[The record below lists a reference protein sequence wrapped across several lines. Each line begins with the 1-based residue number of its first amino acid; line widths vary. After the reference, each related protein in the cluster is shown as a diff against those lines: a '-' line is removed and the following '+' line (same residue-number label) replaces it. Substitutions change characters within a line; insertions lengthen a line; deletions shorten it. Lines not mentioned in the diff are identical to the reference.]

1 MKLTWKLILAFLLV
15 SLFGIAAIVA
25 FTRIAADREFNKFI
39 SEKYKADLVTQL
51 ENYYSEQRTWDGI
64 EQSFAR
70 FGGDRFRPNENHPLF
85 FSIADADGHIVVA
98 GINHRAGEI
107 VSADEL
113 KAGTQI
119 QVENETVGMLL
130 LNTPLDRNPL
140 ENEFLRRLNG
150 SVFLSAFGAV
160 FLALILA
167 AILSRT
173 ITRPI
178 RELTSAT
185 RAMADGNLNQ
195 QVPVRSRDEI
205 GQLAAAFNKM
215 SGDLARSFNL
225 RKQMTADIA
234 HELRTPLSLIIGHA
248 EGVHDGV
255 LKPTRENFE
264 IIREE
269 AERLEHLVNDLRI
282 LSLADAGEL
291 TLNFQPVEINK
302 LISDIHT
309 HHLYQFNQKRISLD
323 VSTALNT
330 GVSAALNTGIEPAPV
345 VLGASTLRPAQGN
358 ASLSASLD
366 PVRFTQVLTNI
377 LDNALHYTPEGG
389 RVVIATRQSGDQ
401 VEVTIEDNG
410 PGVTAE
416 EATRIFERFYR
427 IDPSRTRDDGGSGL
441 GLAIAKSIVEMHKGK
456 IWAESE
462 KGRGVKVIIQLP
474 LTKE

>member
-1 MKLTWKLILAFLLV
+1 
-15 SLFGIAAIVA
+15 
-25 FTRIAADREFNKFI
+25 
-39 SEKYKADLVTQL
+39 L
-51 ENYYSEQRTWDGI
+51 ENYYTEQRAWDGI

-70 FGGDRFRPNENHPLF
+70 FGGDRSRPNENHPLF
-85 FSIADADGHIVVA
+85 FSIADADGKILVA
-98 GINHRAGEI
+98 GIDYRPGEVI
-107 VSADEL
+107 GADEL
-113 KAGTQI
+113 NAGI
-119 QVENETVGMLL
+119 PIRVENETVGILL
-130 LNTPLDRNPL
+130 LKTPPDRNPL
-140 ENEFLRRLNG
+140 EKEFLRRLNS

-173 ITRPI
+173 VTRPI

-185 RAMADGNLNQ
+185 RAMADGDLNQ

-269 AERLEHLVNDLRI
+269 AERLEHLVNDLRT

-291 TLNFQPVEINK
+291 VLNFQLVDINK

-323 VSTALNT
+323 
-330 GVSAALNTGIEPAPV
+330 VSAALNTGIEPAPV

-427 IDPSRTRDDGGSGL
+427 IDSSRARDDGGSGL

>member
-15 SLFGIAAIVA
+15 SLFGIVVIVA
-25 FTRIAADREFNKFI
+25 FTHIATDREFNKFI
-39 SEKYKADLVTQL
+39 NDRYKAELVIQL
-51 ENYYSEQRTWDGI
+51 ETYYSEHRTWIGI
-64 EQSFAR
+64 EQLFTR
-70 FGGDRFRPNENHPLF
+70 FGGDHSKPAENRPLF
-85 FSIADADGHIVVA
+85 FSIADADGIIIIAGNNRRVGEVV
-98 GINHRAGEI
+98 
-107 VSADEL
+107 STDEL
-113 KAGTQI
+113 KASAQI
-119 QVENETVGMLL
+119 QVENKTVGILL
-130 LNTPLDRNPL
+130 LKTPPDRNPL
-140 ENEFLRRLNG
+140 ESEFLRRLNG

-160 FLALILA
+160 FLALILG
-167 AILSRT
+167 AIVSRT
-173 ITRPI
+173 VTRPI

-185 RAMADGNLNQ
+185 HAMANGDLNQ

-205 GQLAAAFNKM
+205 GELAAAFNKM

-269 AERLEHLVNDLRI
+269 AERLEHLVNDLRT

-291 TLNFQPVEINK
+291 ALNFQLVDINK
-302 LISDIHT
+302 LISDIHA
-309 HHLYQFNQKRISLD
+309 HHLYQFNQKRITLD
-323 VSTALNT
+323 VSTTLNT
-330 GVSAALNTGIEPAPV
+330 GVEPAPV
-345 VLGASTLRPAQGN
+345 ILKAD
-358 ASLSASLD
+358 LD
-366 PVRFTQVLTNI
+366 PARFTQVLTNI

-401 VEVTIEDNG
+401 VEVAIQDNG
-410 PGVTAE
+410 PGVTAD

-427 IDPSRTRDDGGSGL
+427 IDSSRARDDGGSGL
-441 GLAIAKSIVEMHKGK
+441 GLAIAKSIIEMHKGK

-462 KGRGVKVIIQLP
+462 KGEGVKVVIQLP
-474 LTKE
+474 MTKG